1 MKKKKRGIKTPAT
14 NKIKYNSIYRA
25 LKHHTTLLPSARLG
39 LFALRTV
46 SDGLRLRQRQTHL
59 ESMPGSSLEHFPN
72 TLTSLGTA
80 LDVALRSNLLGD
92 GHTLG
97 PGNRPLVHPGK
108 ILDSLAI
115 VAEILL
121 ARHKDDWETLTEVK
135 DLGNPLRT
143 RVSVASRRR
152 AATKGR
158 TFSCTLSRESGES
171 MAKQMRM
178 TWESG

>member
-1 MKKKKRGIKTPAT
+1 
-14 NKIKYNSIYRA
+14 
-25 LKHHTTLLPSARLG
+25 
-39 LFALRTV
+39 
-46 SDGLRLRQRQTHL
+46 
-59 ESMPGSSLEHFPN
+59 MPGSSLEHFPN

-135 DLGNPLRT
+135 DLGNPLFLHIVKGVGGVNGETDENDMGVGVRK
-143 RVSVASRRR
+143 RSES
-152 AATKGR
+152 AA
-158 TFSCTLSRESGES
+158 
-171 MAKQMRM
+171 A
-178 TWESG
+178 